1 METNENKH
9 LNTNHTTVEP
19 YKNINYG
26 WKCPVCGRILAPWV
40 PECPCNGFSNP
51 RDITCQV
58 KNLKAS
64 ESILEGQNSHIPQI
78 DSNFNDFE
86 PRNEQK
92 LISHVLGGETLD
104 TIAIFAPQTIND
116 DPMYVQK
123 ILNEMKN
130 PLAGC
135 KQVESGG
142 YILDGPPKNNIVPI
156 DILKKKGK
164 K

>member
-1 METNENKH
+1 MEINENKSS
-9 LNTNHTTVEP
+9 
-19 YKNINYG
+19 NINNYG
-26 WKCPVCGRILAPWV
+26 QIGWVCPLCGHVWSPYVR
-40 PECPCNGFSNP
+40 ECTCNRFYDSSH
-51 RDITCQV
+51 ITCQSEN
-58 KNLKAS
+58 KNGSK
-64 ESILEGQNSHIPQI
+64 SIFEDQMNHIPQI

-86 PRNEQK
+86 PQK
-92 LISHVLGGETLD
+92 DEKLVSHVLEGETLD
-104 TIAIFAPQTIND
+104 TIAIFPPKTIND

-123 ILNEMKN
+123 ILNDMKN

-156 DILKKKGK
+156 DIKKKGK

>member
-86 PRNEQK
+86 PQNEET
-92 LISHVLGGETLD
+92 LVSHALGGETLD
-104 TIAIFAPQTIND
+104 TIAIFPPKTIND
-116 DPMYVQK
+116 DPMYVQR

-142 YILDGPPKNNIVPI
+142 YILDGPPKNNVVPI
-156 DILKKKGK
+156 DIKKKGK

>member
-9 LNTNHTTVEP
+9 LNTSHTTVEP

-86 PRNEQK
+86 PQNEEK
-92 LISHVLGGETLD
+92 LLSHILGGETLD
-104 TIAIFAPQTIND
+104 TIAIFPPKTINN
-116 DPMYVQK
+116 DPMYVQR

-142 YILDGPPKNNIVPI
+142 YILDGPPKNNVVPI
-156 DILKKKGK
+156 DIKKKGK

>member
-1 METNENKH
+1 METNENKAS
-9 LNTNHTTVEP
+9 
-19 YKNINYG
+19 NINNYG
-26 WKCPVCGRILAPWV
+26 QIGWVCPLCGRIWSPYV
-40 PECPCNGFSNP
+40 RECTCNQFFDPS
-51 RDITCQV
+51 RITCQSEN
-58 KNLKAS
+58 KNGSK
-64 ESILEGQNSHIPQI
+64 SIFEGQNSHIPQI

-86 PRNEQK
+86 
-92 LISHVLGGETLD
+92 GEILESV
-104 TIAIFAPQTIND
+104 AIFAPKTMND
-116 DPMYVQK
+116 DPMYVQR

>member
-1 METNENKH
+1 METNENKAS
-9 LNTNHTTVEP
+9 
-19 YKNINYG
+19 NINNYG
-26 WKCPVCGRILAPWV
+26 QIGWVCPLCGHIWSPYVR
-40 PECPCNGFSNP
+40 ECTCNQFFDPS
-51 RDITCQV
+51 RITCRIEN
-58 KNLKAS
+58 KNGSK
-64 ESILEGQNSHIPQI
+64 SIFEGQNSHIPQI
-78 DSNFNDFE
+78 DSNFNNFE
-86 PRNEQK
+86 PQNEEK
-92 LISHVLGGETLD
+92 LLSHILGGETLD
-104 TIAIFAPQTIND
+104 TIAIFAPQTINN